1 MPVKKFYSY
10 EMTERAI
17 SRAMGHNLKKFRK
30 GIVEAVNTRVYSAK
44 GKGVGHTY
52 LHRRSR
58 APDHKSRY
66 LSAFVAISVTREMLN
81 SAEGQTKL
89 GWLDLNPGKQ
99 ATIRRQP
106 IKGDWYGY
114 KRASDDKF
122 QVQQKILTAT
132 CQLFSSGDYLWV
144 HTSYPEHFAGEMD
157 YGLDA
162 LFNPEEPE
170 DLGIS
175 SIFKP

>member
-1 MPVKKFYSY
+1 MPVKKFYNY
-10 EMTERAI
+10 DMTEAAI
-17 SRAMGHNLKKFRK
+17 NRAMGHNLKKFRK
-30 GIVEAVNTRVYSAK
+30 GIVEADNVRKYTTK

-52 LHRRSR
+52 LHRGSR

-66 LSAFVAISVTREMLN
+66 LSAYVAICVTREMLN
-81 SAEGQTKL
+81 SSEGQSKL
-89 GWLDLNPGKQ
+89 GWLDSNPGKQ

-106 IKGDWYGY
+106 IKGDWYGF
-114 KRASDDKF
+114 KRASDDQF
-122 QVQQKILTAT
+122 QLQMKILTAT
-132 CQLFSSGDYLWV
+132 CQLFSTGDLLWI

-162 LFNPEEPE
+162 LFDSSEPE

-175 SIFKP
+175 SIFKM